1 MFFMVEQL
9 LFAEYFYQWMKTFKK
24 PAIAPVTYIKYKN
37 TYEHIKNYF
46 GTIEL
51 AAVSRQDYQA
61 ALNKFAKTHAK
72 RTTAGFH
79 KQMRAAVLDALEENF
94 ISTDFTRKA
103 IIGGRDKEKS
113 KAMFLSY
120 SEWKRLVNYTRA
132 TSNSYDFIIYLSA
145 MTALRFAE
153 VLGLTVADIDL
164 KNKSLTVNKTWD
176 YKYHTGFKAP
186 KNSNSV
192 RTIDIDTQT
201 LRVIKKVIRERKFKL
216 LDQKICIN
224 TDGKLPVSATINR
237 YLENLC
243 DKLEIPQISFHGLR
257 HTHASILLF
266 KGVNI
271 MSVSKRLGHKDVTT
285 TQSVYLH
292 IIKEMEERETKLIT
306 KIMTEAIE

>member
-1 MFFMVEQL
+1 MPSSLYFHYIIACFYFICIISKFLHFTINSGLYHVIKYDTIFLDIVIANAVLMKKGFFMVKQL

-51 AAVSRQDYQA
+51 AAISRQDYQA

-103 IIGGRDKEKS
+103 IIGGRDKEKN

-120 SEWKRLVNYTRA
+120 SEWKTLINYTKTA
-132 TSNSYDFIIYLSA
+132 SNSYDFIIYLSA
-145 MTALRFAE
+145 MTGLRFAE

-201 LRVIKKVIRERKFKL
+201 LRVIKK
-216 LDQKICIN
+216 
-224 TDGKLPVSATINR
+224 
-237 YLENLC
+237 
-243 DKLEIPQISFHGLR
+243 
-257 HTHASILLF
+257 
-266 KGVNI
+266 
-271 MSVSKRLGHKDVTT
+271 
-285 TQSVYLH
+285 
-292 IIKEMEERETKLIT
+292 
-306 KIMTEAIE
+306 